1 MNVFLLMHRLGGG
14 DDCLSIYATRELAE
28 RDRRRMLD
36 QPLPGPSWLEQEL
49 YVCEEHVMTD
59 ETESYLTTRGG

>member
-1 MNVFLLMHRLGGG
+1 MNVFLLMHWLGGG

-36 QPLPGPSWLEQEL
+36 THPTSWLDQEL
-49 YVCEEHVMTD
+49 YVCEEHVITD
-59 ETESYLTTRGG
+59 ETESYLTRR